1 MYQILLAC
9 VSTITSGPDQLM
21 SHSLSATHQEEMEI
35 RSLGRRLN
43 EVRRAAGYTQREL
56 AELIDCSHQT
66 ISRYESGEIQIS
78 ALTLHIIAQ
87 RLGITLD
94 SFFYARLSGRES
106 NRSNT
111 VSEVVHVL

>member
-1 MYQILLAC
+1 
-9 VSTITSGPDQLM
+9 M
-21 SHSLSATHQEEMEI
+21 SQTLTAADQEELEI
-35 RSLGRRLN
+35 RALGRRLS

-94 SFFYARLSGRES
+94 SLFNAVVDQPLAGRSAPAE
-106 NRSNT
+106 T
-111 VSEVVHVL
+111 PHLV

>member
-1 MYQILLAC
+1 
-9 VSTITSGPDQLM
+9 M
-21 SHSLSATHQEEMEI
+21 SQTLTAADQEELEI
-35 RSLGRRLN
+35 RALGRRLSD
-43 EVRRAAGYTQREL
+43 VRRTAGYTQREL

-94 SFFYARLSGRES
+94 SFFNTLVDGRQTGRVEPAE
-106 NRSNT
+106 T
-111 VSEVVHVL
+111 TQTL

>member
-1 MYQILLAC
+1 MNN
-9 VSTITSGPDQLM
+9 T
-21 SHSLSATHQEEMEI
+21 LSATHQEEMEV

-56 AELIDCSHQT
+56 AELIECSHQT

-94 SFFYARLSGRES
+94 SFFHSLLSAREIGRSAAEA
-106 NRSNT
+106 T
-111 VSEVVHVL
+111 HVM

>member
-1 MYQILLAC
+1 MAC
-9 VSTITSGPDQLM
+9 VLNTTSEPGRTM
-21 SHSLSATHQEEMEI
+21 NNTLSATHQEEMEV

-56 AELIDCSHQT
+56 AELIECSHQT

-94 SFFYARLSGRES
+94 SFFHSLLSTREIS
-106 NRSNT
+106 RSAAEAT
-111 VSEVVHVL
+111 HVM

>member
-1 MYQILLAC
+1 
-9 VSTITSGPDQLM
+9 M
-21 SHSLSATHQEEMEI
+21 SQTLTVIDQEELEI
-35 RSLGRRLN
+35 QALGRRLS
-43 EVRRAAGYTQREL
+43 EVRRSAGYTQREL

-94 SFFYARLSGRES
+94 DFFNALVDGEQAGCAKPAEGPRAA
-106 NRSNT
+106 
-111 VSEVVHVL
+111 